1 MSGGKRK
8 KLYFCSGKLPE
19 WSNGAD
25 SKSVEPFGV
34 PGVRIPHFPQKTESQ
49 SESAVYVRRVL
60 ILSLKSGQKCCLQ
73 PIFFNKIAVHIQVF
87 CIFTLDFV

>member
-34 PGVRIPHFPQKTESQ
+34 PGVRIPHFPQEKKAMRSVAFFCVPESGDRLRAQ
-49 SESAVYVRRVL
+49 
-60 ILSLKSGQKCCLQ
+60 G
-73 PIFFNKIAVHIQVF
+73 
-87 CIFTLDFV
+87 

>member
-34 PGVRIPHFPQKTESQ
+34 PGVRIPHFPQRLLKQ
-49 SESAVYVRRVL
+49 SESVICKRKLLIFGKKVRQKRDKVL
-60 ILSLKSGQKCCLQ
+60 FL
-73 PIFFNKIAVHIQVF
+73 
-87 CIFTLDFV
+87 